1 MVFVKALIEALFRL
15 LFAYDA
21 VGEENIPSSGGA
33 VVAANHPSYLDP
45 VLLSLQI
52 PRPIRFMAW
61 DKLFRVPIVGVAI
74 RAFGAFPVDIRKGQG
89 RVAYEKA
96 KELVAA
102 GQVVGIFP
110 EGKRSRTGWMEPTL
124 REGAA
129 RLAWELGVPLVPA
142 TITGAFRAW
151 PYFRA
156 FPRAT
161 RIRVRFHEAIDPR
174 PLGEA
179 PEEEAIEQLLAEVK
193 RRVDRTLLPGVKADL
208 RTEVLYRSPAP
219 PPRTIEWLPSVATT
233 LLALA
238 DKRIVTFAP
247 IVFFAYF
254 VLDWVAL
261 PQFRFTKRLRNVAP
275 ILFALAAAPAI
286 LRGLGRPTPVAA
298 WALLALMAGASTAYF
313 YERSYTVRAYVA
325 GFVSTV
331 TLGTVAQFFFP
342 SDVGPHV
349 TLPVFAAAFAFDQRT
364 VFWRWSVPILI
375 LYAVG
380 SWVLL
385 AGGLQPWPHAA
396 AGLGGWLL
404 SRLPWTKDG
413 SASRG
418 CSITPSS

>member
-21 VGEENIPSSGGA
+21 VGEENIPPSGGA

-61 DKLFRVPIVGVAI
+61 DKLFRVPIVGAAI

-161 RIRVRFHEAIDPR
+161 QIRVRLHEEIDKR
-174 PLGEA
+174 PLG
-179 PEEEAIEQLLAEVK
+179 
-193 RRVDRTLLPGVKADL
+193 
-208 RTEVLYRSPAP
+208 
-219 PPRTIEWLPSVATT
+219 
-233 LLALA
+233 
-238 DKRIVTFAP
+238 
-247 IVFFAYF
+247 
-254 VLDWVAL
+254 
-261 PQFRFTKRLRNVAP
+261 
-275 ILFALAAAPAI
+275 
-286 LRGLGRPTPVAA
+286 
-298 WALLALMAGASTAYF
+298 AGS
-313 YERSYTVRAYVA
+313 
-325 GFVSTV
+325 
-331 TLGTVAQFFFP
+331 
-342 SDVGPHV
+342 
-349 TLPVFAAAFAFDQRT
+349 
-364 VFWRWSVPILI
+364 
-375 LYAVG
+375 
-380 SWVLL
+380 
-385 AGGLQPWPHAA
+385 
-396 AGLGGWLL
+396 
-404 SRLPWTKDG
+404 
-413 SASRG
+413 
-418 CSITPSS
+418 